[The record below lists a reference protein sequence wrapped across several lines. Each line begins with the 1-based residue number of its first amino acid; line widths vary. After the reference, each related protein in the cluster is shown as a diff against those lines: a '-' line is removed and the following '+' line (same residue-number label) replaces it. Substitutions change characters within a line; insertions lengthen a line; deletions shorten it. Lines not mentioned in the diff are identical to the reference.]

1 MMRILLFGIVKDIVG
16 VDKLDIKLDIPKNV
30 GDLKKYL
37 VKKYPEL
44 GNLSSLAIALN
55 NEYATEEMT
64 LTIQD
69 EIAIIPPVSGG

>member
-1 MMRILLFGIVKDIVG
+1 MRILLFGIVKDIVG

-44 GNLSSLAIALN
+44 WNLSSLAIALN
-55 NEYATEEMT
+55 NEYATEEMK

>member
-1 MMRILLFGIVKDIVG
+1 MRILLFGIVKDIVG
-16 VDKLDIKLDIPKNV
+16 DDKLDIKLDFPKNV

-37 VKKYPEL
+37 IKKYPEL
-44 GNLSSLAIALN
+44 GNLSSIAIALN

-64 LTIQD
+64 LTIED

>member
-1 MMRILLFGIVKDIVG
+1 MRILLFGIVKDIVG
-16 VDKLDIKLDIPKNV
+16 DDKLDIKLDFPKNV

-44 GNLSSLAIALN
+44 GNLSSIAIALN

-64 LTIQD
+64 LTIED

>member
-1 MMRILLFGIVKDIVG
+1 MRILLFGIVKDIVG

-55 NEYATEEMT
+55 NEYATEEMK

>member
-1 MMRILLFGIVKDIVG
+1 MRILLFGIVKDIVG